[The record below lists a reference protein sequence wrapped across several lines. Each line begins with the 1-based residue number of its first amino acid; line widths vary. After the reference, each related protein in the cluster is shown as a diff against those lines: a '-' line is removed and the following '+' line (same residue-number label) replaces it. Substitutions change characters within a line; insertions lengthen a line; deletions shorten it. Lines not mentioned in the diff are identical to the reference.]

1 MDNRVELI
9 IEALGLKPTVDSLKE
24 AQRLTNELNNKKI
37 KIRADIDEAK
47 RKIDQLGKSKE
58 RLEKLTRLRMDYSE
72 VVTATQAVAQLDRE
86 MKQAEKEAAS
96 VAKAQEKAAKEQE
109 AAAKAALKWELDL
122 LKVRQSLE
130 AARQR
135 EQSSSIGSW
144 QQRQADIAD
153 LTKAMDAARMQ
164 QQADGLKA
172 YEQNLDSLRVR
183 AQDTAS
189 KVREIGS
196 AFQSIG
202 GAVKSFGSMFDTRIL
217 DTIQRYLT
225 VMATRSFM
233 GDWSKAFSR
242 FDILNTYASYLDV
255 VGISA
260 DDAQKSLDK
269 LNESI
274 QGLPIGLDQVAYQTR
289 QYQMYL
295 NDLNRATN
303 LTIGLNRALV
313 AGGANEQMRTQTEY
327 EIDRLL
333 AAGELNTSRQ
343 WRALL
348 QGLGVSVRFLREEMG
363 LGDIDNRQ
371 FVNMLYT
378 KEIAA
383 EDFLRGIER
392 LADSKHLDSVLDI
405 YLTTIESGMSNIR
418 FALTRGKA
426 NVLAALDES
435 LLTGT
440 GKNISG
446 WLYEIR
452 DAMNEVYASISGYI
466 RTNPEFISEIINKII
481 SAFQRLKGFDWA
493 GLIEKMTDSLMKLTD
508 ALLWVVDNT
517 PDDLF
522 TSLITFGSVWAKPV
536 GTGIQLVG
544 SALATLGTVML
555 GKGLLQLPSL
565 LNELAISA
573 RIFASNNAGLAAGLG
588 TLTKLAGVAAVF
600 AGMGG
605 FYKWQQNRTN
615 DWVISGL
622 DMGSI
627 KTLKE
632 LNAEI
637 AKRDELARKRR
648 TDENYNPGNDP
659 TWIELQYLKSL
670 IPEYE
675 AEAEW
680 LKVVQEEKKKLT
692 DAQQDEVASGNAVQN
707 MLTALNERY
716 SEIRESADKSIES
729 IVHGFE
735 EIELA
740 ERQSLSK
747 TRSNVESQ
755 YKAFKDYNDNME
767 KITRYIVENREDV
780 DQSFIQAIADLSTNP
795 LDNAGIIAGIANSL
809 DSPEAIA
816 NFSETMQQMLEE
828 SAKTADL
835 STTAQM
841 LLGGLSESVY
851 ALMEAKGLGLNE
863 ILNDP
868 RWEKWLGAGEGLS
881 ESAGRSNENAVA
893 EKLALINEKTIETR
907 TGAQELKDELDLLRQ
922 AFKPMADE
930 ADNTERSIDGVKNT
944 ADNASE
950 STDALRT
957 SVNNVGDAMANNVS
971 AVDSFK
977 DSIEQLWSSA
987 VSTTTEIN
995 NLRNAIDGIESKD
1008 ININIHGKSNLP
1020 WQINGASYYAN
1031 GGFVAKG
1038 TDTVPAMLT
1047 PGEFVIRRNAAK
1059 ALGTNVLNRLNSLD
1073 FSGAIDAMMSNF
1085 ARPTSM
1091 YYNVSNTRND
1101 NRHVSVTQNIQT
1113 SNPSYSYRI
1122 ASRFAHAL

>member
-9 IEALGLKPTVDSLKE
+9 IQAIGRQETIRSLE
-24 AQRLTNELNNKKI
+24 QIRRLMHELNNKKI
-37 KIRADIDEAK
+37 DIRANMNDID
-47 RKIDQLGKSKE
+47 RKINDLRKNLDALYKNKRSLKPNDKGWDELIGKINAIKSE
-58 RLEKLTRLRMDYSE
+58 IADLQRQRTDLRVDASE
-72 VVTATQAVAQLDRE
+72 ITNANAALRE
-86 MKQAEKEAAS
+86 MKAES
-96 VAKAQEKAAKEQE
+96 TDVA
-109 AAAKAALKWELDL
+109 
-122 LKVRQSLE
+122 
-130 AARQR
+130 
-135 EQSSSIGSW
+135 
-144 QQRQADIAD
+144 
-153 LTKAMDAARMQ
+153 
-164 QQADGLKA
+164 
-172 YEQNLDSLRVR
+172 N
-183 AQDTAS
+183 

-202 GAVKSFGSMFDTRIL
+202 GVVKSFGAMFDTRIL

-233 GDWSKAFSR
+233 GDWSNAFSR

-255 VGISA
+255 VGVSA
-260 DDAQKSLDK
+260 EDAQASLDK

-274 QGLPIGLDQVAYQTR
+274 QGLPVGLDQVAYQTR

-303 LTIGLNRALV
+303 LAIGLNRALI

-371 FVNMLYT
+371 FVDMLYT
-378 KEIAA
+378 RQIAT
-383 EDFLRGIER
+383 EDFLKAIER
-392 LADSKHLDSVLDI
+392 LADSKRLDSVLDI
-405 YLTTIESGMSNIR
+405 YRTTVESGMSNIR

-426 NVLAALDES
+426 NILSALNES
-435 LLTGT
+435 LEAGT
-440 GKNISG
+440 GMDIPG
-446 WLYEIR
+446 WLLEIR
-452 DAMNEVYASISGYI
+452 DAINEVYASATSYL
-466 RTNPEFISEIINKII
+466 RNNPEFVAGIVNKTID
-481 SAFQRLKGFDWA
+481 AFQRLRGFDWA
-493 GLIEKMTDSLMKLTD
+493 GLIEKLADSLMSLTD
-508 ALLWVVDNT
+508 ALIWVMDHT
-517 PDDLF
+517 PDELF

-536 GTGIQLVG
+536 GTGIDLVG
-544 SALATLGTVML
+544 RALQTLGTVML
-555 GKGLLQLPSL
+555 GRGLMQLPALFRELTVSASL
-565 LNELAISA
+565 FSMAYPKI
-573 RIFASNNAGLAAGLG
+573 AAGLG
-588 TLTKLAGVAAVF
+588 AVAKGGGIAALF
-600 AGMGG
+600 GGMGMLYKHLQDRQNDAVLEG
-605 FYKWQQNRTN
+605 FDT
-615 DWVISGL
+615 
-622 DMGSI
+622 GSI
-627 KTLKE
+627 KTLKT

-637 AKRDELARKRR
+637 AKREELIRKRR
-648 TDENYNPGNDP
+648 TDENYNPANDQ
-659 TWIELQYLKSL
+659 TWIELQALREMV
-670 IPEYE
+670 PAYE
-675 AEAEW
+675 QAEGAAKGYKEVIDE
-680 LKVVQEEKKKLT
+680 LTSAQEN
-692 DAQQDEVASGNAVQN
+692 ASASGNAITN
-707 MLTALNERY
+707 MLTGLRERY

-735 EIELA
+735 KVEIA
-740 ERQSLSK
+740 ERQALST

-767 KITRYIVENREDV
+767 KITRYIVENREDI
-780 DQSFIQAIADLSTNP
+780 DQSFIQAISDLSANP

-809 DSPEAIA
+809 DNPEAIA
-816 NFSETMQQMLEE
+816 NFSETMQKMLEE

-841 LLGGLSESVY
+841 LLGGLSENVY
-851 ALMEAKGLGLNE
+851 ALMEAKGLGLSD
-863 ILNDP
+863 ILNDE

-893 EKLALINEKTIETR
+893 EKLALINEKTVETK
-907 TGAQELKDELDLLRQ
+907 TGAEELKDELELLRL
-922 AFKPMADE
+922 AFKPTADE
-930 ADNTERSIDGVKNT
+930 ADNTERSLDGVKTT
-944 ADNASE
+944 ANDTTEA
-950 STDALRT
+950 TDDLKT
-957 SVNNVGDAMANNVS
+957 SVNNVGDAMSSTAPS
-971 AVDSFK
+971 VDSFRE
-977 DSIEQLWSSA
+977 SINQLWSSA

-995 NLRNAIDGIESKD
+995 ALRNAIDSLESKD
-1008 ININIHGKSNLP
+1008 ININLNGKSNLP

-1059 ALGTNVLNRLNSLD
+1059 ALGSNVLSRLNSLD
-1073 FSGAIDAMMSNF
+1073 FGGAIDAMMSNF

-1091 YYNVSNTRND
+1091 FYNVSNTRND
-1101 NRHVSVTQNIQT
+1101 NRHVSVTQNIHT